1 MTSDVKKSRVMIVA
15 SEASGDIH
23 GAKVIK
29 AVQAA
34 VPRHDFSRGGW
45 SSNVRCRLRN
55 PDSR

>member
-1 MTSDVKKSRVMIVA
+1 MTSALKKSRVMIVA

-29 AVQAA
+29 AVQELSPGTTFIG
-34 VPRHDFSRGGW
+34 VGGQ
-45 SSNVRCRLRN
+45 RMRN